1 MSNYDKFKQKGFDE
15 IIVVAV
21 NDPYVMQGWADS
33 FNAKGKIRFM
43 ADTHGQLCKAA
54 GLVLDMVQDLGTIK
68 CKRACMCVED
78 GVVKC
83 LNLEPDGKGNTCTNA
98 EHILDKCGA

>member
-1 MSNYDKFKQKGFDE
+1 MVS
-15 IIVVAV
+15 V

-33 FNAKGKIRFM
+33 LNAKGKIRFL
-43 ADTHGQLCKAA
+43 ADTHGQLCKAT
-54 GLVLDMVQDLGTIK
+54 GLVLDMVEDLGTIK
-68 CKRACMCVED
+68 CKRACMCAED

-83 LNLEPDGKGNTCTNA
+83 LNVEPDGKGTTCTNA